1 MINNED
7 KQPYTGYVIKI
18 VKYMDLM
25 ERRIEHQHQV
35 IKRFSDFERL
45 HKILS
50 LRFEKIKNFPSLPSK
65 LPSFSAGETI
75 NYRKMALE
83 KYLNELFKIE
93 NIEDSVGFRKFL
105 NVDGKEKGNFIMNVS
120 NLENEEN
127 LGNSPKDYL

>member
-1 MINNED
+1 
-7 KQPYTGYVIKI
+7 
-18 VKYMDLM
+18 
-25 ERRIEHQHQV
+25 
-35 IKRFSDFERL
+35 
-45 HKILS
+45 
-50 LRFEKIKNFPSLPSK
+50 
-65 LPSFSAGETI
+65 
-75 NYRKMALE
+75 MALE